1 MRKFRQY
8 CTSTHLVWQPA
19 YALFAAQSLN
29 WQGALL
35 RMYQYGAG
43 AGIGC
48 DTSVLVPAATLSVG
62 EAPSAPGKRRWAAL
76 QGFPVQFPR
85 PPARTPVLGSA
96 HAQRSQHSTDVDM
109 MPIAVSAGETLDD
122 KRDPPPDKIRTKLAL
137 QNKRGR
143 AYGVSD

>member
-1 MRKFRQY
+1 M
-8 CTSTHLVWQPA
+8 
-19 YALFAAQSLN
+19 
-29 WQGALL
+29 ALL
-35 RMYQYGAG
+35 AFGLAAGLCPICCTEPQLAGSPAASMYQYGAG

-62 EAPSAPGKRRWAAL
+62 ETPSAPGKRRWAAL

-143 AYGVSD
+143 AYGVSDYLGT